1 LEEELLRFF
10 GKVIDTVDEDD
21 IFFGEGLDS
30 GGVGRIG
37 LEKSFDLGV
46 VGLNDLGLGHG
57 WVI

>member
-1 LEEELLRFF
+1 MLRFF